1 MLKKKI
7 LKYYKYY
14 NMELKKIDNLSNNNK
29 YKDLLY
35 KFIQMLQNQINEDK
49 ANTNTIK
56 PIFYPNPQFQNIN
69 PQFQNINPQFQNTNP
84 QFQNINPQFQN
95 LSKSKNTPAIPKV
108 KEIKSSKIFNTKII
122 IFIIVF
128 LIIASII
135 YFIFK
140 RIKNNKKKQEI
151 N

>member
-69 PQFQNINPQFQNTNP
+69 PQFQN
-84 QFQNINPQFQN
+84 

>member
-14 NMELKKIDNLSNNNK
+14 NMEFKKIENLPNNNK

-49 ANTNTIK
+49 AKTNTIQ
-56 PIFYPNPQFQNIN
+56 PIFYPN

-84 QFQNINPQFQN
+84 QFQNTNAQLQN
-95 LSKSKNTPAIPKV
+95 LVKSKNTPAIPKV
-108 KEIKSSKIFNTKII
+108 KKIKSSKIFNTKII

-128 LIIASII
+128 LIIVSII

>member
-1 MLKKKI
+1 MEFKKI
-7 LKYYKYY
+7 
-14 NMELKKIDNLSNNNK
+14 ENLPNNNK

-49 ANTNTIK
+49 AKTNTIQ

-69 PQFQNINPQFQNTNP
+69 PQFQNINPQFQN
-84 QFQNINPQFQN
+84 INPQFQN
-95 LSKSKNTPAIPKV
+95 LNPQLQNTNQQLQNTNPQLQNLVKSKNTPAIPKV
-108 KEIKSSKIFNTKII
+108 KKIKSSKIFNTKII

-128 LIIASII
+128 LIIVSII